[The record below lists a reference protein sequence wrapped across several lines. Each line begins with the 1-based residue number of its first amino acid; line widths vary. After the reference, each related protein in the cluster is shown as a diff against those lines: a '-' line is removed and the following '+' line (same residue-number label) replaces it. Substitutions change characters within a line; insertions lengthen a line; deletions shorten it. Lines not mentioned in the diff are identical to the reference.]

1 MAHAGLSV
9 PLGGQLAG
17 QVVRIHTVAWTGH
30 GPRFSAFTQPLTAR
44 PAVSF
49 SAAGTPYLV
58 GVVAA
63 TPLAPPASPAPPP
76 PLLYPRPGSPRP
88 RSACW
93 AVLVV
98 LVVRRSSHEA
108 HAALA
113 PGGVTYWNPGSSA
126 S

>member
-63 TPLAPPASPAPPP
+63 APPLAPPASPAPPP
-76 PLLYPRPGSPRP
+76 LLGPRPGSPRP
-88 RSACW
+88 RPACW

-98 LVVRRSSHEA
+98 RRSSREA

-113 PGGVTYWNPGSSA
+113 PGGVTYWYPGSSA